1 MVRDILMLELAVFFC
16 LKIFEPS
23 EKIPSVV
30 VNSAD
35 LRVSLFT

>member
-1 MVRDILMLELAVFFC
+1 MLELAVFFVS
-16 LKIFEPS
+16 KILEPS

-35 LRVSLFT
+35 PRVLLFTCIVV